1 MIASSLTKDIDMYN
15 NFDIVKTNK
24 QKLIEDFME
33 GKVIYSKEY
42 LENIFRDM
50 FPEAEEGYFETVEK
64 VKKMFLEIKDMFS
77 LHDVCFI
84 PVKGEIK
91 EEEKAIIVR
100 LVNLTQSKN
109 INIIVLNDKIVYIGK
124 GYDEVG
130 MTDVDLYV
138 TNLIDEYERDVFYS
152 KLQCRVAKSFAPIFR
167 LLGWIDSKKGYLN
180 IDSHIEKNQY
190 IKNLFQPVNRLSKF
204 SADKS

>member
-1 MIASSLTKDIDMYN
+1 MFASSLTKDIDMYN
-15 NFDIVKTNK
+15 NFDVVKTNK
-24 QKLIEDFME
+24 QKLIEEFME

-42 LENIFRDM
+42 LEKIFRDM

-77 LHDVCFI
+77 LRDVCFI

-100 LVNLTQSKN
+100 FVKLTQSKN

-130 MTDVDLYV
+130 MADVDLYI

-167 LLGWIDSKKGYLN
+167 LLGWIDSKKGYLK

>member
-1 MIASSLTKDIDMYN
+1 MHN
-15 NFDIVKTNK
+15 NFDVVKTNK
-24 QKLIEDFME
+24 QKLIEEFME

-42 LENIFRDM
+42 LEKIFRDM

-77 LHDVCFI
+77 LRDVCFI

-100 LVNLTQSKN
+100 FVKLTQSKN

-130 MTDVDLYV
+130 MADVDLYI

-152 KLQCRVAKSFAPIFR
+152 KLQCRVAKSLAPIFR
-167 LLGWIDSKKGYLN
+167 LLGWIDSKKGYLK

>member
-1 MIASSLTKDIDMYN
+1 MYN
-15 NFDIVKTNK
+15 NFDVVKTNK
-24 QKLIEDFME
+24 QKLIEEFME

-42 LENIFRDM
+42 LEKIFRDM

-77 LHDVCFI
+77 LRDVCFI

-100 LVNLTQSKN
+100 FVKLTQSKN

-130 MTDVDLYV
+130 MADVDLYI

-152 KLQCRVAKSFAPIFR
+152 KLQCRVAKSLAPIFR
-167 LLGWIDSKKGYLN
+167 LLGWIDSKKGYLK

>member
-1 MIASSLTKDIDMYN
+1 MFASSLTKDIDMYN
-15 NFDIVKTNK
+15 NFDVVKTNK
-24 QKLIEDFME
+24 QKLIEEFME

-42 LENIFRDM
+42 LEKIFRDM

-100 LVNLTQSKN
+100 LVKLTQSKN

-130 MTDVDLYV
+130 MADVDLYI

-152 KLQCRVAKSFAPIFR
+152 KLQCRVAKSFTPIFR
-167 LLGWIDSKKGYLN
+167 LLGWIDSKKGYLK
-180 IDSHIEKNQY
+180 IYSHIEKNQY
-190 IKNLFQPVNRLSKF
+190 IKNLFQPLNRLSKF

>member
-1 MIASSLTKDIDMYN
+1 MYN
-15 NFDIVKTNK
+15 NFDVVKTNK
-24 QKLIEDFME
+24 QKLIEEFME

-42 LENIFRDM
+42 LEKIFRDM

-100 LVNLTQSKN
+100 LVKLTQSKN

-130 MTDVDLYV
+130 MADVDLYI

-152 KLQCRVAKSFAPIFR
+152 KLQCRVAKSLAPIFR
-167 LLGWIDSKKGYLN
+167 LLGWIDSKKGYLK

>member
-1 MIASSLTKDIDMYN
+1 MYN
-15 NFDIVKTNK
+15 NFDVVKTNK
-24 QKLIEDFME
+24 QKLIEEFME

-42 LENIFRDM
+42 LEKIFRDM

-100 LVNLTQSKN
+100 LVKLTQSKN

-130 MTDVDLYV
+130 MADVDLYI

-167 LLGWIDSKKGYLN
+167 LLGWIDSKKGYLK